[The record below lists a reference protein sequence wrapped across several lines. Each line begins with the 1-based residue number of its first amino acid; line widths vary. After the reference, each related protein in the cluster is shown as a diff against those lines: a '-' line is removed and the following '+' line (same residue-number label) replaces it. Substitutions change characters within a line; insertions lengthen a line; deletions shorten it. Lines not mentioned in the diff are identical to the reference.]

1 MNTKELALN
10 PGQDEKIRRL
20 TTAPVEKLVISLG
33 IPSVIIMMVSGIYNM
48 ADTYFVSS
56 LGTSAVAAVGVVFP
70 LMAVI
75 QAMGFFFGQGSGN
88 YISRELGAQHF
99 NKASQMAATG
109 FISTLILGTVLAVT
123 GLFFMEP
130 LCKALGSTAT
140 ILPYAK
146 SYMLFILIGTPWMA
160 GSLAL
165 NNQLRFQG
173 SSFYGMIGMIS
184 GAVLNIFL
192 DPLFIFVFHM
202 GILGASLATATS
214 QLVGCCVLFIGCTRK
229 GNIRIRPENFS
240 PRPANYREIA
250 RGGLPSLFRQALG
263 SIAAALVNHR
273 AGFYGDAAIAA
284 FSIVNRAV
292 ILVAASVMGFG
303 QGFQPVCGFNYG
315 AGRYDRVKK
324 AFWFCV
330 KLSTA
335 ILAVAGTMLA
345 VFAPKIIALFRKDDP
360 AVVAIGAKYLRL
372 HCISIPFIGWI
383 ITSNML
389 MQTTGKAFKAS
400 LLALAR
406 QGLFLIP
413 FLLIFTPLFGLLGI
427 QLSQP
432 VSDVAAF
439 FFTLFLMLN
448 VLRKELNVKSA
459 AGCTTFLGQNK

>member
-1 MNTKELALN
+1 
-10 PGQDEKIRRL
+10 
-20 TTAPVEKLVISLG
+20 
-33 IPSVIIMMVSGIYNM
+33 
-48 ADTYFVSS
+48 
-56 LGTSAVAAVGVVFP
+56 
-70 LMAVI
+70 
-75 QAMGFFFGQGSGN
+75 
-88 YISRELGAQHF
+88 
-99 NKASQMAATG
+99 MAATG
-109 FISTLILGTVLAVT
+109 FISVFILGIALSVT
-123 GLFFMEP
+123 GLFFIEP
-130 LCKALGSTAT
+130 LCRALGSTAT

-146 SYMLFILIGTPWMA
+146 SYMLFILIGMPWMA
-160 GSLAL
+160 GSLVL

-173 SSFYGMIGMIS
+173 SSLYGMIGMIS

-192 DPLFIFVFHM
+192 DPLFIFVFHL
-202 GILGASLATATS
+202 GVLGASLATAIS
-214 QLVGCCVLFIGCTRK
+214 QLVGCCVLFAGCARK
-229 GNIRIRPENFS
+229 GNICIRPENFS
-240 PRPANYREIA
+240 PGPATYREII
-250 RGGLPSLFRQALG
+250 RGGLPSLFRQGL
-263 SIAAALVNHR
+263 SSAAAVLVNHQ

-284 FSIVNRAV
+284 FSIVNRVV
-292 ILVAASVMGFG
+292 ILAAASVMGFG

-335 ILAVAGTMLA
+335 ILAAAGTILA
-345 VFAPKIIALFRKDDP
+345 VFAPGIIALFRKEDP

-432 VSDVAAF
+432 ISDIAAF
-439 FFTLFLMLN
+439 FFTLFLVQN
-448 VLRKELNVKSA
+448 VLRKELNVKGA
-459 AGCTTFLGQNK
+459 ADYTIL